1 MVKDCDSIC
10 KARMDGGQ
18 RQVSVKTCMVRVNV
32 IGHNIIDSISYRK
45 LDYDHPNKQ
54 KMRETSIKRLEN

>member
-1 MVKDCDSIC
+1 
-10 KARMDGGQ
+10 MDGGQ